1 MRSQSIH
8 NAATEADLVLALTVG
23 GQPCG
28 LPVLL
33 VRDVLG
39 AQSITQIPLAPPEIE
54 GAMNLRG
61 RIVTAVDLR
70 RRLGLPPRE
79 AGARPMSIVVEHGG
93 ELYAMLADAV
103 GEVVPLSAADR
114 APNPPTLDALWRE
127 VSRGVHR
134 RDGQL
139 MILLD
144 VERLLAVGGERLL
157 AVGGGRLLAV
167 GGGRRLAG
175 GEERPAAAGGGR

>member
-1 MRSQSIH
+1 MRSQAIQG
-8 NAATEADLVLALTVG
+8 AVAEADLVLTFTVA

-28 LPVLL
+28 VPVLV

-39 AQSITQIPLAPPEIE
+39 SQSITPIPLAPAEIE

-70 RRLGLPPRE
+70 RRLGLP
-79 AGARPMSIVVEHGG
+79 ARPAETKPMSIVVEQGG
-93 ELYAMLADAV
+93 ELYSMLADVV
-103 GEVVPLSAADR
+103 GEVVPLLAADR
-114 APNPPTLDALWRE
+114 QPNPPTLDPAWRE

-139 MILLD
+139 LILLD
-144 VERLLAVGGERLL
+144 VERLLAI
-157 AVGGGRLLAV
+157 GGGR
-167 GGGRRLAG
+167 
-175 GEERPAAAGGGR
+175 

>member
-1 MRSQSIH
+1 MRSQAIQ
-8 NAATEADLVLALTVG
+8 NAATEADLVLTLSVG
-23 GQPCG
+23 GQSCG
-28 LPVLL
+28 VPVLV

-39 AQSITQIPLAPPEIE
+39 TQSITPIPLAPQEIE

-70 RRLGLPPRE
+70 RRLGLPPR
-79 AGARPMSIVVEHGG
+79 ADGAQPMSVVVEHGG

-103 GEVVPLSAADR
+103 GDVVPLSAADR
-114 APNPPTLDALWRE
+114 APNPPTLDQLWRE

-139 MILLD
+139 LILLD
-144 VERLLAVGGERLL
+144 VDRLLAIGGER
-157 AVGGGRLLAV
+157 
-167 GGGRRLAG
+167 
-175 GEERPAAAGGGR
+175 

>member
-1 MRSQSIH
+1 MRTQTTQH
-8 NAATEADLVLALTVG
+8 VVAEADLVLTLTVG

-28 LPVLL
+28 VPVLA

-39 AQSITQIPLAPPEIE
+39 SQSITPIPLAPAEIE

-70 RRLGLPPRE
+70 RRLGLPVRPAE
-79 AGARPMSIVVEHGG
+79 ARPMSVVVEQGG

-103 GEVVPLSAADR
+103 GEVIPLSAADR
-114 APNPPTLDALWRE
+114 APNPPTLDPLWRE

-139 MILLD
+139 LILLD
-144 VERLLAVGGERLL
+144 VERLLAI
-157 AVGGGRLLAV
+157 GGGR
-167 GGGRRLAG
+167 
-175 GEERPAAAGGGR
+175 

>member
-1 MRSQSIH
+1 MRTQTTQH
-8 NAATEADLVLALTVG
+8 ALADDDLVLTLTVA

-28 LPVLL
+28 VPVLA

-39 AQSITQIPLAPPEIE
+39 SQAITPIPLAPAEIE

-70 RRLGLPPRE
+70 RRLGLP
-79 AGARPMSIVVEHGG
+79 ARPQGTKPMSVVVEQGG

-103 GEVVPLSAADR
+103 GEVIPLSAADR
-114 APNPPTLDALWRE
+114 APNPPTLDAVWRDI
-127 VSRGVHR
+127 SRGVHR

-139 MILLD
+139 LILLD
-144 VERLLAVGGERLL
+144 VARLLAVGEARAL
-157 AVGGGRLLAV
+157 ATGGGR
-167 GGGRRLAG
+167 
-175 GEERPAAAGGGR
+175 

>member
-1 MRSQSIH
+1 MRTQSTQ
-8 NAATEADLVLALTVG
+8 AAIDEGELVLTLTVG

-28 LPVLL
+28 VPVLQ

-39 AQSITQIPLAPPEIE
+39 AQGITPIPLAPPEIE

-70 RRLGLPPRE
+70 RRLGLPSRD
-79 AGARPMSIVVEHGG
+79 ATAKPMSIVVEQGG
-93 ELYAMLADAV
+93 ELYSMLADAV
-103 GEVVPLSAADR
+103 GEVVPLLAADR
-114 APNPPTLDALWRE
+114 QPNPPTLDPAWRE

-139 MILLD
+139 LILLD
-144 VERLLAVGGERLL
+144 VERLLAI
-157 AVGGGRLLAV
+157 GGGR
-167 GGGRRLAG
+167 
-175 GEERPAAAGGGR
+175 

>member
-1 MRSQSIH
+1 MRNQTTQH
-8 NAATEADLVLALTVG
+8 AVAEADLVLTLTVG
-23 GQPCG
+23 GQTCG
-28 LPVLL
+28 VPVLA

-39 AQSITQIPLAPPEIE
+39 TQTITPIPLAPPEIE

-70 RRLGLPPRE
+70 RRLGLPPRPE
-79 AGARPMSIVVEHGG
+79 GTKPMSVVFEQGG

-103 GEVVPLSAADR
+103 GDVVPLSAADC
-114 APNPPTLDALWRE
+114 APNPPTLDMLWRE

-139 MILLD
+139 LILLD
-144 VERLLAVGGERLL
+144 VERLLAIGGER
-157 AVGGGRLLAV
+157 
-167 GGGRRLAG
+167 
-175 GEERPAAAGGGR
+175 

>member
-1 MRSQSIH
+1 MRSQSIQH
-8 NAATEADLVLALTVG
+8 AVAETDLVLTLTVG

-28 LPVLL
+28 VPVLL

-39 AQSITQIPLAPPEIE
+39 TQSITPIPLAPVEIE

-79 AGARPMSIVVEHGG
+79 AGAEPMSIVVEHGG
-93 ELYAMLADAV
+93 ELYSMLADAV
-103 GEVVPLSAADR
+103 GDVVPLAAADR
-114 APNPPTLDALWRE
+114 APNPPTLDALWRD

-134 RDGQL
+134 SDGQL
-139 MILLD
+139 LILLD
-144 VERLLAVGGERLL
+144 VERLLAIGGER
-157 AVGGGRLLAV
+157 
-167 GGGRRLAG
+167 
-175 GEERPAAAGGGR
+175 

>member
-1 MRSQSIH
+1 MSAMRNQTLQH
-8 NAATEADLVLALTVG
+8 AVAEADLVLTLTVA

-28 LPVLL
+28 VPVLV

-39 AQSITQIPLAPPEIE
+39 SQTITPIPLAPTEIE

-70 RRLGLPPRE
+70 RRLGLPRRPE
-79 AGARPMSIVVEHGG
+79 GGKPMSVVVEQGG

-114 APNPPTLDALWRE
+114 APNPPTLDPVWRE

-139 MILLD
+139 LILLD
-144 VERLLAVGGERLL
+144 VERLLAI
-157 AVGGGRLLAV
+157 GGGR
-167 GGGRRLAG
+167 
-175 GEERPAAAGGGR
+175 

>member
-1 MRSQSIH
+1 LRSQTIQ
-8 NAATEADLVLALTVG
+8 NAASDADLVLTLTVAR
-23 GQPCG
+23 QTCG
-28 LPVLL
+28 VPVLV

-39 AQSITQIPLAPPEIE
+39 TQSITPIPLAPAEIE

-70 RRLGLPPRE
+70 RRLGLPPR
-79 AGARPMSIVVEHGG
+79 ASVSQGGAQPMSVVVEHGG

-103 GEVVPLSAADR
+103 GDVVPLSAADL
-114 APNPPTLDALWRE
+114 AANPPTLDALWRE

-139 MILLD
+139 LILLD
-144 VERLLAVGGERLL
+144 VDRLLAIGGDR
-157 AVGGGRLLAV
+157 
-167 GGGRRLAG
+167 
-175 GEERPAAAGGGR
+175 

>member
-1 MRSQSIH
+1 MRSQTIQH
-8 NAATEADLVLALTVG
+8 AVAEADLVLTLTVA

-28 LPVLL
+28 VAVLV

-39 AQSITQIPLAPPEIE
+39 SQTITPIPLAPPEIG

-70 RRLGLPPRE
+70 RRLGLPPRPEE
-79 AGARPMSIVVEHGG
+79 AKPMSVVVEQGG

-103 GEVVPLSAADR
+103 GEVVPLSAEDR
-114 APNPPTLDALWRE
+114 APNPPTLDPMWRD

-139 MILLD
+139 LILLD
-144 VERLLAVGGERLL
+144 VERLLAIGGER
-157 AVGGGRLLAV
+157 
-167 GGGRRLAG
+167 
-175 GEERPAAAGGGR
+175 

>member
-1 MRSQSIH
+1 MRTQSTQ
-8 NAATEADLVLALTVG
+8 AAIDEGELVLTLTVG

-28 LPVLL
+28 VPVLV

-39 AQSITQIPLAPPEIE
+39 AQGITPIPLAPPEIE

-70 RRLGLPPRE
+70 RRLGLPARE
-79 AGARPMSIVVEHGG
+79 AGTKPMSIVVEQGG
-93 ELYAMLADAV
+93 ELYSMLADVV
-103 GEVVPLSAADR
+103 GEVVPLLAADR
-114 APNPPTLDALWRE
+114 QPNPPTLDPAWRE

-139 MILLD
+139 LILLD
-144 VERLLAVGGERLL
+144 VERLLAI
-157 AVGGGRLLAV
+157 GGGR
-167 GGGRRLAG
+167 
-175 GEERPAAAGGGR
+175 

>member
-1 MRSQSIH
+1 MRAQTIQ
-8 NAATEADLVLALTVG
+8 AAVAEADLVLTLTVG

-28 LPVLL
+28 VPVLV

-39 AQSITQIPLAPPEIE
+39 TQTITPIPLAPPEIE

-61 RIVTAVDLR
+61 RIVTALDLR
-70 RRLGLPPRE
+70 RRLGLAPRPE
-79 AGARPMSIVVEHGG
+79 GAQPMSIVVEHGG

-103 GEVVPLSAADR
+103 GDVVPLPPADR
-114 APNPPTLDALWRE
+114 APNPPTLDAVWRD

-139 MILLD
+139 LIVLD
-144 VERLLAVGGERLL
+144 VERLLAIGGER
-157 AVGGGRLLAV
+157 
-167 GGGRRLAG
+167 
-175 GEERPAAAGGGR
+175 